1 MVFFFF
7 EKTTLCSIMFIGYRK
22 RDVMKIIS
30 INAGSSSL
38 KFSLFEMDNE
48 TVIASG
54 LFERIGIEGSKYTIK
69 FNGEKISQEV
79 DLPTHVDAVNILL
92 DKLTDLNIIS
102 SLDEIY
108 GVGHRIVQGKDIFKE
123 SVIVTDEVMEKLET
137 IKGFAPLHNP
147 ANMLGIEAFRKVM
160 PNTPM
165 VAVFDTAFHQTMDKT
180 TFLYPVPYSWYEDYG
195 VRKYGAHGTS
205 HRYIAET
212 VKELLGKDEFRLI
225 SCHIGNGGSI
235 TAIKD
240 GKCVDTSMGFTPL
253 AGIMMGTRSG
263 DVDPSII
270 PYVMEQEGKN
280 ASEIIDDLNKR
291 SGLFGMS
298 EYSSDMRD
306 VLEKCDL
313 QDEKAIVARDK
324 YVRRVVDYIA
334 QYYVLLGGADVI
346 VFTAGVGE
354 NSIPVRRQ
362 ICEELACLGV
372 KIDLDLN
379 NKRGELVKISSDDS
393 SIAVYVIP
401 TDEEL
406 MIARDTLHLIN
417 R

>member
-1 MVFFFF
+1 
-7 EKTTLCSIMFIGYRK
+7 
-22 RDVMKIIS
+22 MKIIS

-38 KFSLFEMDNE
+38 KFSLFDMNDES
-48 TVIASG
+48 VIASG
-54 LFERIGIEGSKYTIK
+54 LFERIGIDGSRYTIK
-69 FNGEKISQEV
+69 FHGEKITQEV
-79 DLPTHVDAVNILL
+79 ELPTHVDAVNILL

-102 SLDEIY
+102 SLDEIH
-108 GVGHRIVQGKDIFKE
+108 GVGHRIVQGKDVFKE
-123 SVIVTDEVMEKLET
+123 SVLINDDVMEKLEA

-147 ANMLGIEAFRKVM
+147 ANMLGIEAFRKVL
-160 PNTPM
+160 PNVPM

-180 TFLYPVPYSWYEDYG
+180 TYLYPVPYSWYEDYG

-205 HRYIAET
+205 HRYIAEC
-212 VKELLGKDEFRLI
+212 VKQILGKDEFRLI

-240 GKCVDTSMGFTPL
+240 GKCIDTSMGFTPL

-263 DVDPSII
+263 DIDPSII

-291 SGLFGMS
+291 SGLLGMS

-306 VLEKCDL
+306 ILARCDE

-334 QYYVLLGGADVI
+334 QYYVLLGGADII

-362 ICEELACLGV
+362 ICEELACLGI
-372 KIDLDLN
+372 KIDVELN
-379 NKRGELVKISSDDS
+379 NKRGEMVKISTDDS
-393 SIAVYVIP
+393 DVLVYVIP

-406 MIARDTLHLIN
+406 MIARDTLHLID

>member
-1 MVFFFF
+1 
-7 EKTTLCSIMFIGYRK
+7 
-22 RDVMKIIS
+22 MKIIS

-38 KFSLFEMDNE
+38 KFSLFDMNDES
-48 TVIASG
+48 VIASG
-54 LFERIGIEGSKYTIK
+54 LFERIGIDGSNYTIK
-69 FNGEKISQEV
+69 FNGEKITQEIE
-79 DLPTHVDAVNILL
+79 LPTHVDAVNILL

-102 SLDEIY
+102 SLDEIH
-108 GVGHRIVQGKDIFKE
+108 GVGHRIVQGKDVFKE
-123 SVIVTDEVMEKLET
+123 SVLINDDVMEKLEA

-147 ANMLGIEAFRKVM
+147 ANMLGIEAFRKVL
-160 PNTPM
+160 PNVPM

-180 TFLYPVPYSWYEDYG
+180 TYLYPVPYSWYEDYG

-205 HRYIAET
+205 HRYIAEC
-212 VKELLGKDEFRLI
+212 VKKILGKDEFRLI

-240 GKCVDTSMGFTPL
+240 GKCIDTSMGFTPL

-263 DVDPSII
+263 DIDPSII

-306 VLEKCDL
+306 ILARCDE

-362 ICEELACLGV
+362 FV
-372 KIDLDLN
+372 K
-379 NKRGELVKISSDDS
+379 S
-393 SIAVYVIP
+393 
-401 TDEEL
+401 
-406 MIARDTLHLIN
+406 
-417 R
+417 

>member
-1 MVFFFF
+1 
-7 EKTTLCSIMFIGYRK
+7 
-22 RDVMKIIS
+22 MKIIS

-38 KFSLFEMDNE
+38 KFSLFDMDDE
-48 TVIASG
+48 SVIASG
-54 LFERIGIEGSKYTIK
+54 LFERIGIEGSNYTIK

-79 DLPTHVDAVNILL
+79 NLSTHVDAVNILL

-102 SLDEIY
+102 SLEEIH
-108 GVGHRIVQGKDIFKE
+108 GVGHRIVQGKDIFTE
-123 SVIVTDEVMEKLET
+123 SVLINDDIMEKLDA

-147 ANMLGIEAFRKVM
+147 ANMLGIEAFRKVL
-160 PNTPM
+160 PNVPM
-165 VAVFDTAFHQTMDKT
+165 VAVFDTAFHQTMDKS
-180 TFLYPVPYSWYEDYG
+180 TFLYPVPYSWYENYG

-205 HRYIAET
+205 HRYIAQT
-212 VKELLGKDEFRLI
+212 VKQLLGKEDFRLI
-225 SCHIGNGGSI
+225 SCHVGNGGSI

-263 DVDPSII
+263 DIDPSII
-270 PYVMEQEGKN
+270 PYIMEQEGKN
-280 ASEIIDDLNKR
+280 ASEVIDDLNKR
-291 SGLFGMS
+291 SGLYGMS

-306 VLEKCDL
+306 ILKKCDE

-372 KIDLDLN
+372 KIDLDKN
-379 NKRGELVKISSDDS
+379 NTRGEIVKISTDDS

-406 MIARDTLHLIN
+406 MIARDTLYLIN

>member
-1 MVFFFF
+1 
-7 EKTTLCSIMFIGYRK
+7 
-22 RDVMKIIS
+22 MKIIS

-38 KFSLFEMDNE
+38 KFSLFDMDDE
-48 TVIASG
+48 SVIASG
-54 LFERIGIEGSKYTIK
+54 LFERIGIEGSNYTIK

-79 DLPTHVDAVNILL
+79 NLSTHVDAVNILL

-102 SLDEIY
+102 SLEEIH
-108 GVGHRIVQGKDIFKE
+108 GVGHRIVQGKDIFTE
-123 SVIVTDEVMEKLET
+123 SVLINDDIMEKLDA

-147 ANMLGIEAFRKVM
+147 ANMLGIEAFRKVL
-160 PNTPM
+160 PNVPM
-165 VAVFDTAFHQTMDKT
+165 VAVFDTAFHQTMDKS
-180 TFLYPVPYSWYEDYG
+180 TFLYPVPYSWYENYG

-205 HRYIAET
+205 HRYIAQT
-212 VKELLGKDEFRLI
+212 VKQLLGKEDFRLI
-225 SCHIGNGGSI
+225 SCHVGNGGSI

-240 GKCVDTSMGFTPL
+240 GQCVDTSMGFTPL

-263 DVDPSII
+263 DIDPSII
-270 PYVMEQEGKN
+270 PYIMEQEGKN
-280 ASEIIDDLNKR
+280 ASEVIDDLNKR
-291 SGLFGMS
+291 SGLYGMS

-306 VLEKCDL
+306 ILKKCDE

-372 KIDLDLN
+372 KIDLDKN
-379 NKRGELVKISSDDS
+379 NTRGEIVKISTDDS

-406 MIARDTLHLIN
+406 MIARDTLYLIN

>member
-1 MVFFFF
+1 
-7 EKTTLCSIMFIGYRK
+7 
-22 RDVMKIIS
+22 MKIIS

-38 KFSLFEMDNE
+38 KFTLFDMTDER
-48 TVIASG
+48 VIASG

-69 FNGEKISQEV
+69 FHGEKVSQEIEMNNH
-79 DLPTHVDAVNILL
+79 TDAVNVLL
-92 DKLTDLNIIS
+92 DKLVDLGIIK
-102 SLDEIY
+102 SLEEID
-108 GVGHRIVQGKDIFKE
+108 GVGHRLVHGKDKYSE
-123 SVIVTDEVMEKLET
+123 SVLITDEVVSDLDKF
-137 IKGFAPLHNP
+137 KDFAPLHNP
-147 ANMLGIEAFRKVM
+147 ANILGINAFREVL
-160 PNTPM
+160 PNVPM
-165 VAVFDTAFHQTMDKT
+165 VGVFDTAFHQTMDAT
-180 TFLYPVPYSWYEDYG
+180 AYLYPVPYSWYQDYG
-195 VRKYGAHGTS
+195 VRKYGFHGTS
-205 HRYIAET
+205 HRYIT
-212 VKELLGKDEFRLI
+212 NKVKDILGREEFRLI

-235 TAIKD
+235 TAIKN
-240 GKCVDTSMGFTPL
+240 GKCVDTTMGFTPL

-280 ASEIIDDLNKR
+280 ASEVIDDLNKQ

-306 VLEKCDL
+306 ILERCDN

-324 YVRRVVDYIA
+324 YVRRIVDYIA
-334 QYYVLLGGADVI
+334 QYYVLLGGTDVI

-354 NSIPVRRQ
+354 NSVPVRRQ

-372 KIDLDLN
+372 KIDLDQN
-379 NKRGELVKISSDDS
+379 NKRGEVVKISTDDS
-393 SIAVYVIP
+393 KIDVYVIP

-406 MIARDTLHLIN
+406 MIARDTLELIN